1 MTFTYPWALLAL
13 LVIPVL
19 IWRYRA
25 LLRADHERREALARS
40 GLVPAAAGTT
50 GATRSARRGRH
61 LVPACLLATLA
72 LLILAAAGPAATLTQ
87 VHREGTVILAFDTS
101 NSMRATDLRPDR
113 LAAAKAAAYRFI
125 DAQPRNIRIGVV
137 AFSDTGNVTQS
148 PTDDPRLVKSAVDR
162 LGAHGGTSLG
172 QGLFTALKAI
182 AGGKLTVDPE
192 QLASDPDSV
201 DIGYYGSARVVLLSD
216 GQDTGTLD
224 PQAMARLASVAGV
237 KVSTVG
243 LGDPGGTTVTI
254 DGVAQHTALDEASLR
269 GIAET
274 TDGTYARATSAGDLG
289 DIYAGMK
296 LDFVSRRE
304 STELAPYM
312 TLLSLLILGL
322 GVTVSV
328 VRTGRVVSA

>member
-25 LLRADHERREALARS
+25 LIRADQERRDALART
-40 GLVPAAAGTT
+40 GLVPAAAGAT
-50 GATRSARRGRH
+50 GTGRAGRRGRH

-101 NSMRATDLRPDR
+101 NSMRATDLQPDR

-148 PTDDPRLVKSAVDR
+148 PIDDPRLVKSAVDR

-172 QGLFTALKAI
+172 QGLFTSLMAI
-182 AGGKLTVDPE
+182 AGGKLAVMKRSEPFCLTKRSRSSWMNLV
-192 QLASDPDSV
+192 
-201 DIGYYGSARVVLLSD
+201 ARSRSM
-216 GQDTGTLD
+216 GWRSIRPWTK
-224 PQAMARLASVAGV
+224 PPS
-237 KVSTVG
+237 
-243 LGDPGGTTVTI
+243 GG
-254 DGVAQHTALDEASLR
+254 SLR
-269 GIAET
+269 PPT
-274 TDGTYARATSAGDLG
+274 ARTPGPPAPAISATSMPG
-289 DIYAGMK
+289 
-296 LDFVSRRE
+296 
-304 STELAPYM
+304 
-312 TLLSLLILGL
+312 
-322 GVTVSV
+322 
-328 VRTGRVVSA
+328 

>member
-1 MTFTYPWALLAL
+1 
-13 LVIPVL
+13 
-19 IWRYRA
+19 
-25 LLRADHERREALARS
+25 
-40 GLVPAAAGTT
+40 
-50 GATRSARRGRH
+50 
-61 LVPACLLATLA
+61 
-72 LLILAAAGPAATLTQ
+72 
-87 VHREGTVILAFDTS
+87 
-101 NSMRATDLRPDR
+101 
-113 LAAAKAAAYRFI
+113 
-125 DAQPRNIRIGVV
+125 
-137 AFSDTGNVTQS
+137 
-148 PTDDPRLVKSAVDR
+148 
-162 LGAHGGTSLG
+162 
-172 QGLFTALKAI
+172 
-182 AGGKLTVDPE
+182 
-192 QLASDPDSV
+192 
-201 DIGYYGSARVVLLSD
+201 
-216 GQDTGTLD
+216 
-224 PQAMARLASVAGV
+224 MARLASVAGV

-243 LGDPGGTTVTI
+243 LDDPGGTTVTI